1 MHIRKTIHC
10 LFRNAILILEGRR
23 FECLNDEIFR
33 RSPKLDISKQSPRDD
48 KLYTNT
54 DMYRNAV
61 HDNELYD

>member
-1 MHIRKTIHC
+1 MID
-10 LFRNAILILEGRR
+10 
-23 FECLNDEIFR
+23 DEIFR